1 MGESGTSEGC
11 TRVCGVRSIMLG
23 DVASRLVGVGSQ
35 SGSVDG
41 AKWRLGVTI
50 STNAGAGVGDDG
62 GGDGVR
68 KR

>member
-1 MGESGTSEGC
+1 
-11 TRVCGVRSIMLG
+11 MLG

-35 SGSVDG
+35 SGDVDG

-62 GGDGVR
+62 DGDGVR

>member
-1 MGESGTSEGC
+1 
-11 TRVCGVRSIMLG
+11 MLG
-23 DVASRLVGVGSQ
+23 EVASRLVGVGSQ

-50 STNAGAGVGDDG
+50 STNAGAGEGDDG

>member
-1 MGESGTSEGC
+1 
-11 TRVCGVRSIMLG
+11 MLG
-23 DVASRLVGVGSQ
+23 EVASRLVGVGSQ